1 MKPIRTPQR
10 SAAPPRPHH
19 TRARIAALCCAIGL
33 SACASAPAPQWVRLP
48 AATPPHTPEVN
59 APKAAASPPTWQLM
73 LPVRLPDYLDRDALL
88 VPQGQAG
95 LQALPGYR
103 WAEPLRESVPR
114 LLRQDLAALLGESQV
129 WTAPLPPGLLVQH
142 QLRVE
147 LLELQADAERLSVLL
162 RARRVLAVDA
172 SAHEARA
179 PEGSQRYRAGD
190 LRKRA
195 LTQPDALAA
204 DVLLHPEFGYYV
216 SFTREFRERAIAAG
230 YQATMGMA
238 ERIKAL
244 HAG

>member
-1 MKPIRTPQR
+1 MKPTRTPQR
-10 SAAPPRPHH
+10 SAAPPRPRH
-19 TRARIAALCCAIGL
+19 TRARIATLCCAIGL

-59 APKAAASPPTWQLM
+59 APKAQLSPPTWQLM

-162 RARRVLAVDA
+162 RARWSVVDPSGQRPPRIESALLQVPADGRGVDGLMQAHRLALWQLAQRIVHGKLDA
-172 SAHEARA
+172 S
-179 PEGSQRYRAGD
+179 
-190 LRKRA
+190 
-195 LTQPDALAA
+195 LT
-204 DVLLHPEFGYYV
+204 
-216 SFTREFRERAIAAG
+216 R
-230 YQATMGMA
+230 
-238 ERIKAL
+238 
-244 HAG
+244 